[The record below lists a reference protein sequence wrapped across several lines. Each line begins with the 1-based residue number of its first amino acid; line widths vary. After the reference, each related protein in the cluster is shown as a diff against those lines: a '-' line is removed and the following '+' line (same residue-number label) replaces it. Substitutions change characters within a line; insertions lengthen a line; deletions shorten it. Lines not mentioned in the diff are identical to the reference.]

1 MCNTYAKGLKLINR
15 LKKKDLEILFD
26 RLFMIPR
33 SITGQGFRKSLDILG
48 EIIDLNIVKIKSN
61 SRVLDWTIPD
71 EWNISDAYII
81 DPSGKKILD
90 FKKNNLHLV
99 NYSIPVNKIVSLETL
114 KKHLF
119 TLKEQKNAI
128 PYVTSYYNRTWGFCI
143 EYNKYKKL
151 KKGKYKV
158 VIDSSFNK
166 KGNLIYNDTLLKG
179 KSKKQ
184 IILSTYLCHPQMA
197 NNELSGPLLA
207 TYLYQILKF
216 TGPHKY
222 SYRFVICPENIGAAA
237 FLHKNK
243 KTIKSDIIAGYV
255 INCVANG
262 KKFTLKKSRQ
272 SNSLSDNAA
281 LNVLL
286 NSNFKNVEI
295 IDFFPDG
302 SDERQYCSPGFNLPV
317 SSIMRNMYH
326 NYNKSIQSKKIIQD
340 FPEYHTSLDNKKKFS
355 FKTLLES
362 LRVYFEVLMTIEN
375 NFIPKARVIYGTP
388 QLSKS
393 KYSLYPKLM
402 NFRSDPKTI
411 ATRLILEI
419 LNLSEGKMD
428 ILEICNAKKFKLIDY
443 LDVYSNLL
451 KSGYIKKVK

>member
-1 MCNTYAKGLKLINR
+1 MNKGLKFI
-15 LKKKDLEILFD
+15 KQIKEKDLERLFD
-26 RLFMIPR
+26 RLFKIPR
-33 SITGQGFRKSLDILG
+33 SITGFGFLKSLNILG

-61 SRVLDWTIPD
+61 SKVLDWTVPD
-71 EWNISDAYII
+71 EWNINDAYVI
-81 DPSGKKILD
+81 DPSGKKILE

-99 NYSIPVNKIVSLETL
+99 NYSIPLNKTVSLKTL

-119 TLKEQKNAI
+119 TLKNQKNAI

-151 KKGKYKV
+151 KKGNYKV
-158 VIDSSFNK
+158 VINSSFNA
-166 KGNLIYNDTLLKG
+166 KGNLIYNDTILKG

-197 NNELSGPLLA
+197 NNELSGPLLL
-207 TYLYQILKF
+207 TYLYRLLKL

-222 SYRFVICPENIGAAA
+222 SYRFVICPENIGSAA

-243 KTIKSDIIAGYV
+243 KTIKSDVVAGYV

-262 KKFTLKKSRQ
+262 NKFTLKKSRQ
-272 SNSLSDNAA
+272 SNSLSDRAA

-317 SSIMRNMYH
+317 SLIMRNMYH
-326 NYNKSIQSKKIIQD
+326 NYTGATKIKDD

-375 NFIPKARVIYGTP
+375 NFIPKAKVIYGTP

-393 KYSLYPKLM
+393 KYPLYPKLM
-402 NFRSDPKTI
+402 NFRSDPKTR
-411 ATRLILEI
+411 ATRLVLEI
-419 LNLSEGKMD
+419 LNLSEGKID
-428 ILEICNAKKFKLIDY
+428 LLEICNTKKFKLIDY
-443 LDVYSNLL
+443 LDIYSNLL
-451 KSGYIKKVK
+451 KSGYIKKIKQ